1 MKTSIRLFGLFCFGI
16 AFQLLSA
23 QNPDIFVTSRDNNSV
38 KRFDGNTGVFKGD
51 FVAPGLGGLSAPQEV
66 VFHPSGDLLVTARF
80 NSAIKRYDGTSG
92 AFKGDFTSGYLLD
105 NPTKTRVGPDGYLYV
120 SQWGA
125 NQNKVVR
132 FNFETGVF
140 IDEFTSTG
148 VPNGCGQ
155 AWDEE
160 GNLYVGRYGNGT
172 NGNVHKFDTL
182 GNFTGIYLNSSILQ
196 GPTNV
201 WFGEDEA
208 LWVADW
214 TVGEVLR
221 FDNETGTFLN
231 KPITGLQSVEGFA
244 FDGNGNLFI
253 CDWNGNAVFKY
264 ELATGNL
271 QLFANGNGLS
281 SPNSI
286 TFGPESTATKEL
298 IKNPFSVSSYP
309 NPFVQQ
315 TFLQVLV
322 DKTTFAEIQILDE
335 TGKILKKIPEQK
347 LMVGAHQQLIDM
359 TGYPSG
365 LYFYKILS
373 NGFQQTGKLLL
384 KE

>member
-1 MKTSIRLFGLFCFGI
+1 MKTSIRLLMLFCFSI
-16 AFQLLSA
+16 AAPFLSA

-38 KRFDGNTGVFKGD
+38 KRFDSNTGAFKGD
-51 FVAPGLGGLSAPQEV
+51 FVPPGLGGLSAPQEV

-80 NSAIKRYDGTSG
+80 NSAIKRYDGSTG
-92 AFKGDFTSGYLLD
+92 AYKGNFTSGYSLD

-120 SQWGA
+120 SQWG
-125 NQNKVVR
+125 NLQNKVAR
-132 FNFETGVF
+132 FNFDTGVF

-148 VPNGCGQ
+148 IPNGCGQ
-155 AWDEE
+155 AWDEA

-172 NGNVHKFDTL
+172 DGNVHKFDTL
-182 GNFTGIYLNSSILQ
+182 GNFLGIYLNSSILQ

-201 WFGEDEA
+201 WFGDDEA

-253 CDWNGNAVFKY
+253 CDWNGNAVYKY
-264 ELATGNL
+264 ELASGNL

-286 TFGPESTATKEL
+286 TFGPESTASDA
-298 IKNPFSVSSYP
+298 PFIPQISVVPYP
-309 NPFVQQ
+309 NPFVEKTALNISLIEKTDFEIRITDSSGKTIL
-315 TFLQVLV
+315 TFLS
-322 DKTTFAEIQILDE
+322 KT
-335 TGKILKKIPEQK
+335 
-347 LMVGAHQQLIDM
+347 
-359 TGYPSG
+359 YPSG
-365 LYFYKILS
+365 AHLVEIDLSDFSTGSYFYELVG
-373 NGFQQTGKLLL
+373 NGFKQSGQLILI
-384 KE
+384 E